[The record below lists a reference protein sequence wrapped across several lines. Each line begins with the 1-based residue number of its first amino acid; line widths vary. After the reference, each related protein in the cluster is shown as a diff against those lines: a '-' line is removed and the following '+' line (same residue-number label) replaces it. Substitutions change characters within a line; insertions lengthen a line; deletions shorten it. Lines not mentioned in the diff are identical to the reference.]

1 MSECLVFSTSKNAF
15 LLHFVFF
22 FLIEHGNFQVFNRM
36 KSNWKHM
43 HHAHRFCSRPLKV
56 IRFTFI
62 CIRLLSK
69 YSPNWGKKVWFDWL
83 SYPCSACRVHKQIAS
98 IRIQMNGWMQAGHHL
113 IPIIC
118 LHWCPTCYYEPRE
131 KLPLFLF
138 STDASLMTNAFQS
151 VLISFNYNN
160 QCQIKGLIRIV
171 LGVSLKTINTQS
183 ICKFS

>member
-69 YSPNWGKKVWFDWL
+69 YSPNWGKKSVIWL
-83 SYPCSACRVHKQIAS
+83 TIISVFRVQSAQTNRQHTHSNEWVD
-98 IRIQMNGWMQAGHHL
+98 AGR
-113 IPIIC
+113 P
-118 LHWCPTCYYEPRE
+118 
-131 KLPLFLF
+131 
-138 STDASLMTNAFQS
+138 SLNSNYLLTLMSN
-151 VLISFNYNN
+151 VLLWAPWEITVISFFYR
-160 QCQIKGLIRIV
+160 RIANDERI
-171 LGVSLKTINTQS
+171 SKRFN
-183 ICKFS
+183 

>member
-69 YSPNWGKKVWFDWL
+69 YSPNWGKKSVIWL
-83 SYPCSACRVHKQIAS
+83 TIISVFRVQTAQTNRQHTHS
-98 IRIQMNGWMQAGHHL
+98 NEWVDVGR
-113 IPIIC
+113 P
-118 LHWCPTCYYEPRE
+118 
-131 KLPLFLF
+131 
-138 STDASLMTNAFQS
+138 SLNSNYLLTLMSN
-151 VLISFNYNN
+151 VLLWAPWEITVISFFYR
-160 QCQIKGLIRIV
+160 RIANDERI
-171 LGVSLKTINTQS
+171 SKRFN
-183 ICKFS
+183 